1 MRKKWVVLADLG
13 CLKAYEVDHSPVNG
27 QPRLELRETFE
38 NPEVHHRLSEV
49 LTDQPGR
56 FARGSRG
63 TPSNYEI
70 ASGERHNIELEQR
83 RRWIRQLADRLTQLL
98 RRDDVEVCWF
108 AAGKEINHQILDH
121 VPAELRAK
129 IQKNVP
135 ANLTK
140 VEKADL
146 LRHF

>member
-1 MRKKWVVLADLG
+1 MLADLG
-13 CLKAYEVDHSPVNG
+13 SLKAYEIDHSPVNG

-49 LTDQPGR
+49 LTDQAGR

-63 TPSNYEI
+63 TAANYEL

-83 RRWIRQLADRLTQLL
+83 RRWIRQLADRLTHLL
-98 RRDDVEVCWF
+98 RRNEVEVCWF
-108 AAGKEINHQILDH
+108 AAGKEINHQILEH
-121 VPAELRAK
+121 LPAELRAK

-140 VEKADL
+140 VEKADV